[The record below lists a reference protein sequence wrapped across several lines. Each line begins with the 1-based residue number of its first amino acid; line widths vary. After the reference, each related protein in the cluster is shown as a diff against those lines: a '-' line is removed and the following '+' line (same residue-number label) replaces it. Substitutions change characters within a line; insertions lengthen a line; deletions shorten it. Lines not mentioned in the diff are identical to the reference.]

1 MTDDLRGSRSEVID
15 AGRPVE
21 RVDGDDR
28 PNVVERAADRV
39 ESRVERTADRIDN
52 RLDNGPSPLFA
63 DAELGGYRSRWSAI
77 QTGFV
82 DEPRR
87 AVEQADALVSE
98 LMTRLTDTFANERR
112 NLEGQWEKADKV
124 STEDLRIAMQR
135 YRSFF
140 ERLLNI

>member
-1 MTDDLRGSRSEVID
+1 MTDERRVSRGEVID
-15 AGRPVE
+15 ASGRPIEPVE
-21 RVDGDDR
+21 RIDR
-28 PNVVERAADRV
+28 ANVVERTAQSLEHGA
-39 ESRVERTADRIDN
+39 ERIAENAGNEPT
-52 RLDNGPSPLFA
+52 PLFA
-63 DAELGGYRSRWSAI
+63 DAELTGYRSRWSGI

-98 LMTRLTDTFANERR
+98 LMTRLTDTFSNERR
-112 NLEGQWEKADKV
+112 NLEGQWEKSDKV

>member
-1 MTDDLRGSRSEVID
+1 MTDARRDS
-15 AGRPVE
+15 
-21 RVDGDDR
+21 RVDLID
-28 PNVVERAADRV
+28 ERAAGRAQPP
-39 ESRVERTADRIDN
+39 ADRAQPPVD
-52 RLDNGPSPLFA
+52 RGPTPLFA
-63 DAELGGYRSRWSAI
+63 DADLTGYRSRWGAI

-98 LMTRLTDTFANERR
+98 LMTRLTETFTNERR

-140 ERLLNI
+140 ERLLTM